1 MPFESSLLLPLKR
14 CNRPIDQIMKTFM
27 SLLTDFGLSDPFV
40 AEMKAVIYSICPDA
54 EVIDITHEVE
64 RFDIRMGAFLLA
76 SAAPF
81 FPAGSVHV
89 AVVDPGVGSE
99 RRPIA
104 VETNQALFVGPD
116 NGLLVPA
123 AMREGILHVYAL
135 TNRSFRRD
143 TVSST
148 FHGRDIFAPV
158 GAHLACG
165 TQPKE
170 LGGEITD
177 YVRLSFGEPKFDKRG
192 MTCEVIYAD
201 HFGNIVT
208 NVPQQNMDR
217 LNSNTKFVIT
227 TRGKRVRARLV
238 KAYLDIDKKGLGIIA
253 GSHGFLE
260 IASRENSASRM
271 LKAKVGDTIR
281 VAVSAP

>member
-1 MPFESSLLLPLKR
+1 
-14 CNRPIDQIMKTFM
+14 M
-27 SLLTDFGLSDPFV
+27 SLLSDFGLSDPFV
-40 AEMKAVIYSICPDA
+40 AEMKAVILSICPDA

-64 RFDIRMGAFLLA
+64 RFNIRMGAFLLA

-104 VETNQALFVGPD
+104 VETNHALFVGPN
-116 NGLLVPA
+116 NGLLIPA
-123 AMREGILHVYAL
+123 AMRESILHVYTL
-135 TNRSFRRD
+135 TNRSLMRD
-143 TVSST
+143 TVSLT

-158 GAHLACG
+158 GAHIACG

-170 LGGEITD
+170 VGDEITD

-192 MTCEVIYAD
+192 ITCEAIYAD

-208 NVPQQNMDR
+208 NVRQQNMDR
-217 LNSNTKFVIT
+217 LNSNAKFVIT
-227 TRGKRVRARLV
+227 MRGKRVRARLV
-238 KAYLDIDKKGLGIIA
+238 KAYSDIDDKELGIIA

-260 IASRENSASRM
+260 IASRENSASRR
-271 LKAKVGDTIR
+271 LQAKAGDTIR
-281 VAVSAP
+281 VSLQPHT